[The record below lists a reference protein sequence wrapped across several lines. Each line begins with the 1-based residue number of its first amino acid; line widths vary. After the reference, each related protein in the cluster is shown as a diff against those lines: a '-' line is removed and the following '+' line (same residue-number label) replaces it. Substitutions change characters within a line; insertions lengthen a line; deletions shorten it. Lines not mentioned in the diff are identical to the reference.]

1 MSRLQLLSL
10 LLLLCS
16 CQRLRSCREHPL
28 AELTSAR
35 GEVSRD
41 YRGREQVW
49 DKAEVGSAF
58 SFGDALRT
66 AKGSLAEVRV
76 GQTGRLQVE
85 SETIVRFLA
94 HAGPDNASVS
104 ELQVAQGSA
113 VIESGADGLTLR
125 TRSGTAV
132 LDPDSKVLLT
142 RAADADSYRVVMGG
156 ATFHQDDGQVLTV
169 SAGHT
174 LAVGIGKAVMDD
186 DVPAAAA
193 PAPQLAAAAPAA
205 PQAPVEPAVSAPAEL
220 AAQPASAEPAVVRDT
235 EESATAELAVPAG
248 ESFTV
253 YDPAPPT
260 RIALA
265 VPERCKHGAE
275 LKLSR
280 GRTVR
285 GATRLALD
293 LAAGSYRYN
302 VYCLDRE
309 ARTKPAASGV
319 IEVQK
324 ANGTR
329 ALPKSAPHNAVEL
342 DGHSYRLVYQNL
354 RPEVSVSWP
363 KAPEQAKYTLLIRAP
378 SGATR
383 RVSLAR
389 PEYALP
395 SGTLSDGKHELVM
408 EAGKSRSRPTT
419 IDITYDDSAP
429 SASLEL
435 PVAAGFVA
443 GGPVE
448 IRGIA
453 AEGTSVSVE
462 GEQLEPNA
470 HGSFRHTLTLAPGRT
485 AVSVRFQHRT
495 HRVRYYVRRARP
507 TAQ

>member
-1 MSRLQLLSL
+1 MNKWLLL

-16 CQRLRSCREHPL
+16 CERLRSCREHPL
-28 AELTSAR
+28 AELTGAR

-85 SETIVRFLA
+85 SETIIRFLA
-94 HAGPDNASVS
+94 HTGPDNANLS

-113 VIESGADGLTLR
+113 VIESGSDGLTLR

-132 LDPDSKVLLT
+132 LDPDSKLVLT
-142 RAADADSYRVVMGG
+142 RASDADSYRVLMGG
-156 ATFHQDDGQVLTV
+156 ATFHQDDGQTLTV
-169 SAGHT
+169 GAGHS
-174 LAVGIGKAVMDD
+174 LAVGIGKAVLDD
-186 DVPAAAA
+186 DS
-193 PAPQLAAAAPAA
+193 PQLAAA
-205 PQAPVEPAVSAPAEL
+205 V
-220 AAQPASAEPAVVRDT
+220 AAQPKAVPPTEAEPPPASAEPQPSAEPRATEPVVRDADDVA
-235 EESATAELAVPAG
+235 SAELAAPAG
-248 ESFTV
+248 ESFVV

-260 RIALA
+260 QIALS
-265 VPERCKHGAE
+265 VPKRCEHGAE
-275 LKLSR
+275 LKLPR
-280 GRTVR
+280 GRVVR

-302 VYCLDRE
+302 VYCLDRKG
-309 ARTKPAASGV
+309 ARGKSAASGV
-319 IEVQK
+319 IEIQK

-329 ALPKSAPHNAVEL
+329 ALPKSAPHNAVDL

-354 RPEVSVSWP
+354 RPEVSVTWPNAP
-363 KAPEQAKYTLLIRAP
+363 KASSYALLIRPA
-378 SGATR
+378 SGAPR
-383 RVSLAR
+383 RIALTR
-389 PEYALP
+389 PEHSLP
-395 SGTLSDGKHELVM
+395 SGTLADGKHELVM
-408 EAGKSRSRPTT
+408 EAGGSTKTRSKATT
-419 IDITYDDSAP
+419 VDISFDDSAP
-429 SASLEL
+429 TANLEL
-435 PVAAGFVA
+435 PAAAGFA
-443 GGPVE
+443 LGEPLE

-453 AEGTSVSVE
+453 AEGTSVSVD

-470 HGSFRHTLTLAPGRT
+470 HGSFRRTLTLAPGRT

-507 TAQ
+507 TAP